1 MSRHAP
7 SKVRPAWQD
16 ERRLLVGVK
25 NEDEKALDR
34 FTRDHG
40 ATLYRLAYRLVGDE
54 ERALQI
60 LTAALTQ
67 ALQRSGF
74 RHEDQELGPW
84 LAGFILRQAMPVPPR
99 ATATTTSPGSG
110 DPGRQKRGRGGRGK
124 QGRGRGGR
132 SSPGKAAAEAGTAT
146 TDDSGPQ
153 PVVDWSPL
161 VEDEDS
167 RRELRQ
173 RLQQE
178 AARLPV
184 DLRSAWVMLDA
195 EGRHLDQS
203 AAALELDRATALS
216 RLHRARMLLCLALAP
231 GSTAPRE
238 AS

>member
-1 MSRHAP
+1 MSRHTP
-7 SKVRPAWQD
+7 SKPRPGWQD
-16 ERRLLVGVK
+16 ERRLLTLVK

-40 ATLYRLAYRLVGDE
+40 AGLYRLAFRLVGDE

-60 LTAALTQ
+60 FTSALVQ
-67 ALQRSGF
+67 ALQRSCF
-74 RHEDQELGPW
+74 RNEDQELGPW
-84 LAGFILRQAMPVPPR
+84 LAGFILRRAMPVPPR
-99 ATATTTSPGSG
+99 IPGAATAPDAGDDSG
-110 DPGRQKRGRGGRGK
+110 QKRGRGGRGK

-132 SSPGKAAAEAGTAT
+132 STKGKAAAASQASAQEVT
-146 TDDSGPQ
+146 GPT

-161 VEDEDS
+161 VENEDS

-178 AARLPV
+178 AARLPF

-203 AAALELDRATALS
+203 AAAMELDRATALS
-216 RLHRARMLLCLALAP
+216 RLHRARMRLCTALAP
-231 GSTAPRE
+231 GDAPRE
-238 AS
+238 TS